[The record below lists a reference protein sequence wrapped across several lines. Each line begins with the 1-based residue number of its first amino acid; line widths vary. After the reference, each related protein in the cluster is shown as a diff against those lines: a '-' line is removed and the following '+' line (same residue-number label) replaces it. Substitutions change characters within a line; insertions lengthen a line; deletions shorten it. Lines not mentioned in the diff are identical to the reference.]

1 MFYFGES
8 LSFKSLKIYY
18 ADSIFSFKLT
28 YFFVLKK
35 EMEVNINSSISY
47 CVFCSTYSDNELV
60 TICKIKTNYLKLDSH
75 LPNKL
80 LFASMTALKNDEKC
94 FLFHLKSS
102 FRFQNICI
110 FILAF
115 WSYRKNGLIRK
126 IRLISNF
133 TTSQSN

>member
-47 CVFCSTYSDNELV
+47 CVFCSNYSDNKSV

-80 LFASMTALKNDEKC
+80 LFASMTAFKNDEKC

-102 FRFQNICI
+102 FRSQDIQTFVLTLWLC
-110 FILAF
+110 
-115 WSYRKNGLIRK
+115 RKKGLIRK
-126 IRLISNF
+126 IRLILKF
-133 TTSQSN
+133 MMSQPG